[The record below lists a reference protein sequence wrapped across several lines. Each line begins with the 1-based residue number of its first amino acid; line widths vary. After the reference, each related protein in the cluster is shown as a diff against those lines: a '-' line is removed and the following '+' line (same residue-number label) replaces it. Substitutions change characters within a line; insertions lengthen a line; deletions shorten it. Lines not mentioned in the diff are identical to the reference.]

1 MNVKITSREDPR
13 QAGFDHPSLI
23 LVEGIDDRS
32 VAAGLIEHE
41 GLEGFQVHDMV
52 GKDKWGVRIKALVRD
67 PSFESNVKTLGLVRD
82 ADDNPARAWTSS
94 LNALNTAGL
103 SLPREP
109 IVIAAG
115 NPSIAVMIVPSHED
129 KGAIEELCMRS
140 FDPNRIRCV
149 GRYMECVN
157 ESREVA
163 TKAFVQ
169 AYLAGLNPLCRD
181 LGIAAKKGTLD
192 FSHEAFNGL
201 RRFVRNL
208 RDAAVG

>member
-41 GLEGFQVHDMV
+41 GLEGFQVHDM
-52 GKDKWGVRIKALVRD
+52 RD